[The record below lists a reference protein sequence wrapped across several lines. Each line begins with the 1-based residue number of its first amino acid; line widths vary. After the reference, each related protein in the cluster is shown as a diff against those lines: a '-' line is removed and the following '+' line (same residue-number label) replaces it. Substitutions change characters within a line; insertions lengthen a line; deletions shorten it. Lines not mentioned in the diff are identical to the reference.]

1 MTGTSLRPKRGF
13 RLKLRHGYD
22 VREARHANEAQ
33 YAAIPLL
40 TGALV

>member
-1 MTGTSLRPKRGF
+1 MNRTEFWLNH
-13 RLKLRHGYD
+13 RHGYD

-40 TGALV
+40 TATARAFAVAR

>member
-1 MTGTSLRPKRGF
+1 VNRTEFWLNH
-13 RLKLRHGYD
+13 RHGYD

-40 TGALV
+40 TSAVA